1 MDVYAIKVTLLGTRP
16 PVWRRFLVKRDVRLD
31 QLHRTLQTVMG
42 WTNFHLHQFVFQKQ
56 KQSDRTKQA
65 DLIAAPGMTLLYEY
79 DFGDGWQHELRLE
92 EILIG
97 DASFQQFCVAGSRA
111 CPPEDCGGPHG
122 YAELLE
128 AVRDATNPEHDSAR
142 EWLGEHFDPEHF
154 AVVEINQ
161 KLRRRKSSVQ
171 HASRRPS
178 NRQRDMHPQRF
189 TDAVCARRPG
199 DSASFPACDQC
210 PRERRHVRSSGQ
222 IPS

>member
-1 MDVYAIKVTLLGTRP
+1 LLGPKFAEGAARSLPPGCYYLRLGRGSFAPNDQFLMDVYAIKVTLVGTRP
-16 PVWRRFLVKRDVRLD
+16 PVWRRFLVERDVTLD

-42 WTNFHLHQFVFQKQ
+42 WTNSHLHQFVFQKQ
-56 KQSDRTKQA
+56 KQSERTKLA
-65 DLIAAPGMTLLYEY
+65 DLIAAPGMTLFYEY

-97 DASFQQFCVAGSRA
+97 DASFQQVCVAGARA

-128 AVRDATNPEHDSAR
+128 AVRDAAHPEHDSALN
-142 EWLGEHFDPEHF
+142 WLGEHFDSEHF

-161 KLRRRKSSVQ
+161 KLRRRRSSVL

-178 NRQRDMHPQRF
+178 NP
-189 TDAVCARRPG
+189 
-199 DSASFPACDQC
+199 
-210 PRERRHVRSSGQ
+210 
-222 IPS
+222 